1 MFYERQSFGTFLDHV
16 YIITVYA
23 FWSCFRRMLYK
34 NANILQLGDEM
45 AQSLGVNVTFV
56 RIFLS
61 AVAAFLAA
69 ATVAE
74 AGMIGFVGLVVPHI
88 ARMMV
93 GSDYKALL
101 PVSMLLGAV
110 ILLAADT
117 LGRTLIPGMEIPVGI
132 VMAVTGGPFF
142 LYMLR
147 KKGKVSGS

>member
-1 MFYERQSFGTFLDHV
+1 M
-16 YIITVYA
+16 
-23 FWSCFRRMLYK
+23 
-34 NANILQLGDEM
+34 QLGDEM

-101 PVSMLLGAV
+101 AGEYAFGCGDSSGGRYFGEGHLYLGWRY
-110 ILLAADT
+110 L
-117 LGRTLIPGMEIPVGI
+117 
-132 VMAVTGGPFF
+132 
-142 LYMLR
+142 
-147 KKGKVSGS
+147 

>member
-1 MFYERQSFGTFLDHV
+1 MHHDSKPTRVSVDDGAIAQMVEQRTENPCVPGSIPVSYTHLDVYKRQ
-16 YIITVYA
+16 
-23 FWSCFRRMLYK
+23 
-34 NANILQLGDEM
+34 

-93 GSDYKALL
+93 GSDYKACLL
-101 PVSMLLGAV
+101 YTSRCV
-110 ILLAADT
+110 
-117 LGRTLIPGMEIPVGI
+117 
-132 VMAVTGGPFF
+132 
-142 LYMLR
+142 
-147 KKGKVSGS
+147 